1 MGKAAQK
8 AQIIGD
14 INMTENNKLMETL
27 KASPMQNRET
37 QPFPKFTK
45 WNVPRCHVPQPHEL
59 VNWRIW

>member
-1 MGKAAQK
+1 
-8 AQIIGD
+8 
-14 INMTENNKLMETL
+14 MTENNKLMETL